1 MALKYVDWCS
11 SFKLPCAGAQRN
23 EVVLCLQSGAVL
35 ANPLNPFDGLECA
48 FADALICQFY
58 SLTSCPSHWNYRFS
72 YDEEI
77 LADPLVT
84 ITTGDITGVFCR
96 DCQTDHTECLIGAS
110 TARYGTATLVSGS
123 AVVADTAI
131 TANSRIFLTS
141 QVAGV
146 TGSLRV
152 NARTPGTSFTIA
164 SSSGSDAG
172 VVAYSI
178 YEP

>member
-1 MALKYVDWCS
+1 
-11 SFKLPCAGAQRN
+11 
-23 EVVLCLQSGAVL
+23 
-35 ANPLNPFDGLECA
+35 
-48 FADALICQFY
+48 
-58 SLTSCPSHWNYRFS
+58 
-72 YDEEI
+72 
-77 LADPLVT
+77 
-84 ITTGDITGVFCR
+84 
-96 DCQTDHTECLIGAS
+96 
-110 TARYGTATLVSGS
+110 VSGS